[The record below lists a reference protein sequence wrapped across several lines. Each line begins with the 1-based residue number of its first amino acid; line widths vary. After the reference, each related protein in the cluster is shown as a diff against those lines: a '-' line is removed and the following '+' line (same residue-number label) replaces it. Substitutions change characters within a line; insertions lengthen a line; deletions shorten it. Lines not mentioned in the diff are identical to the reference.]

1 MMHVLIHEKCNLFY
15 TSTLQLFCMKYIVV
29 STILLASF
37 AILSF
42 LISNNNEVTKWDTSS
57 FQAINNHATS
67 KTLNKIMVDLTKYG
81 REVVWISVII
91 LLAVLGKKDGRK
103 TAVLLTIAFLIL
115 IPVGTVLKNEIDR
128 ARPSTENLLVNN
140 TDHDS
145 SFPSGH
151 ATIVSAGAMIILLK
165 FNRGK
170 QIIFSIILG
179 IEAFLVSYSRI
190 YVGAHYPLD
199 VVGGI
204 LLGTG
209 VACAVI
215 ASSKYFLTPVFSY
228 IDNMKK

>member
-1 MMHVLIHEKCNLFY
+1 
-15 TSTLQLFCMKYIVV
+15 MKYVIV
-29 STILLASF
+29 SAILLASF
-37 AILSF
+37 AILAF
-42 LISNNNEVTKWDTSS
+42 LISSNNEVAKWDTSS
-57 FQAINNHATS
+57 FLTINNPHG
-67 KTLNKIMVDLTKYG
+67 KTFNKIMVDFTKYG
-81 REVVWISVII
+81 REVVWISVIL

-115 IPVGTVLKNEIDR
+115 IPLGTVLKNEIDR
-128 ARPSTENLLVNN
+128 TRPSSENLLVHNES
-140 TDHDS
+140 DP

-151 ATIVSAGAMIILLK
+151 ATIVSAGAAILFLR
-165 FNRGK
+165 FNKGK

-179 IEAFLVSYSRI
+179 IEALLVSYSRI

-209 VACAVI
+209 IACAVI
-215 ASSKYFLTPVFSY
+215 ASSRYLAPVFSY

>member
-1 MMHVLIHEKCNLFY
+1 
-15 TSTLQLFCMKYIVV
+15 MKYVLV
-29 STILLASF
+29 SAILLASF

-42 LISNNNEVTKWDTSS
+42 LISSNNEVAKWDTSS
-57 FQAINNHATS
+57 FLTINNPHG
-67 KTLNKIMVDLTKYG
+67 KTFNKIMVDFTKYG
-81 REVVWISVII
+81 REVVWISVIL

-115 IPVGTVLKNEIDR
+115 IPLGTVLKNEIDR
-128 ARPSTENLLVNN
+128 TRPSSENLLVSHES
-140 TDHDS
+140 DP

-151 ATIVSAGAMIILLK
+151 ATIVSAGAAILFLR
-165 FNRGK
+165 FNKGK

-179 IEAFLVSYSRI
+179 IEALLVSYSRI

-209 VACAVI
+209 IACAVI
-215 ASSKYFLTPVFSY
+215 ASSRYLAPVFSY

>member
-1 MMHVLIHEKCNLFY
+1 
-15 TSTLQLFCMKYIVV
+15 MKYVI
-29 STILLASF
+29 IAAMLLASF
-37 AILSF
+37 AVLAF
-42 LISNNNEVTKWDTSS
+42 LISNMNSEITKWDTSS
-57 FQAINNHATS
+57 FQAINAPHG

-81 REVVWISVII
+81 REVVWISVIL

-115 IPVGTVLKNEIDR
+115 IPLGTVLKDEIDR
-128 ARPSTENLLVNN
+128 ARPSTENLLVKSDN
-140 TDHDS
+140 DS

-151 ATIVSAGAMIILLK
+151 AVIVSAGAAILLLR
-165 FNRGK
+165 FNTGK

-179 IEAFLVSYSRI
+179 IEALLVSYSRI

-209 VACAVI
+209 IACAVI
-215 ASSKYFLTPVFSY
+215 ASSKYLHPVFSY

>member
-1 MMHVLIHEKCNLFY
+1 
-15 TSTLQLFCMKYIVV
+15 MKYVVV
-29 STILLASF
+29 SAILLAGF

-42 LISNNNEVTKWDTSS
+42 LISSNSEITKWDASS
-57 FQAINNHATS
+57 FQSINNPHG
-67 KTLNKIMVDLTKYG
+67 KTFSKIMVDFTKYG

-115 IPVGTVLKNEIDR
+115 IPLGTVLKNEIDR
-128 ARPSTENLLVNN
+128 TRPSSENLLVRSEY
-140 TDHDS
+140 DP

-151 ATIVSAGAMIILLK
+151 AVIVSAGAAVLLLR
-165 FNRGK
+165 FNKGK
-170 QIIFSIILG
+170 QIVFSIILG
-179 IEAFLVSYSRI
+179 IEALLVSYSRI
-190 YVGAHYPLD
+190 YVGVHYPLD

-209 VACAVI
+209 IACAVL
-215 ASSKYFLTPVFSY
+215 ASSRYLGPVFSY

>member
-1 MMHVLIHEKCNLFY
+1 
-15 TSTLQLFCMKYIVV
+15 
-29 STILLASF
+29 
-37 AILSF
+37 
-42 LISNNNEVTKWDTSS
+42 
-57 FQAINNHATS
+57 
-67 KTLNKIMVDLTKYG
+67 MVDFTKYG
-81 REVVWISVII
+81 REVVWISVIL

-115 IPVGTVLKNEIDR
+115 IPLGTVLKNEIDR
-128 ARPSTENLLVNN
+128 TRPSSENLLVHNES
-140 TDHDS
+140 DP

-151 ATIVSAGAMIILLK
+151 ATIVSAGAAILFLR
-165 FNRGK
+165 FNKGK

-179 IEAFLVSYSRI
+179 IEALLVSYSRI

-209 VACAVI
+209 IACAVI
-215 ASSKYFLTPVFSY
+215 ASSRYLAPVFSY